1 MKRHKSQVA
10 VAIVCS
16 LLGFLLAYQYKE
28 LALNKKAQ
36 SGNYSNSDILD
47 EVESLKK
54 EKKQLQ
60 ETNDELNKKL
70 TDLEQQAVSGN
81 VEQEIKK
88 QLDNSRL
95 QLGLVDAQGP
105 GIKIKLSLKTN
116 LFNSNIADST
126 STLSDADL
134 VSIVNTLWFSK
145 AEAISINGY
154 RITQQTGIKVSGN
167 YIWIGSAGRII
178 PTEDIVIEAI
188 GDIKSMK
195 AGLDVQ
201 TFTYGN
207 YNYYDVKIDEYDNLV
222 LKKTTQALRNDYV
235 TAVTGEN

>member
-28 LALNKKAQ
+28 LEFNKKAQ

-145 AEAISINGY
+145 AEAIAINGY

-178 PTEDIVIEAI
+178 PTEDIIIEAI

-195 AGLDVQ
+195 AGLDFQ

-222 LKKTTQALRNDYV
+222 LKKTTQTLRSDYV
-235 TAVTGEN
+235 TTVTVDN